1 MSEITPTWLADRL
14 KNEGQKVREYFG
26 ALSDD
31 KWELKVYTEGE
42 TWTIRNVLAHLVTAE
57 RGLFKLF
64 KRIREGGMGVSDEF
78 SVDRYNA
85 RQQEKLAGIPP
96 AELLEQ
102 FGEVRSE
109 LAEWVS
115 KLLRED
121 LTIEGRHP
129 FLGQVQLVEMIKLIY
144 RHNQIHIRDIPK
156 FVD

>member
-1 MSEITPTWLADRL
+1 MAEITPTWLADRL
-14 KNEGQKVREYFG
+14 KKEGQKVREYFG

-31 KWELKVYTEGE
+31 KWELKVYNEGE

-64 KRIREGGMGVSDEF
+64 KLVREGGMGVSDEF

-85 RQQEKLAGIPP
+85 RQQEKSAGIPT

-102 FGEVRSE
+102 FGEVRNE

-115 KLLRED
+115 NLSQED
-121 LTIEGRHP
+121 LKIEGRHP

-156 FVD
+156 LVD